1 MSMDKFLYGIA
12 AGDRSMRTPTTQK
25 QVRKKWTQTPYSDHA
40 KTSRF
45 LLALRQAQAAA
56 SIKFAVRGK
65 KSGPRKFVAPIV
77 FGMNAALRCGCSS

>member
-45 LLALRQAQAAA
+45 LLASRQAQAG
-56 SIKFAVRGK
+56 GK
-65 KSGPRKFVAPIV
+65 HQVCRAGKEEWTT
-77 FGMNAALRCGCSS
+77 